1 MLWERVDTDWQG
13 ASQDKCEP
21 AQCDITNILWF
32 TSIIRK
38 IIIQIENNKIDR
50 KCYYQHKI

>member
-21 AQCDITNILWF
+21 AQCDITNIFWF

-38 IIIQIENNKIDR
+38 III
-50 KCYYQHKI
+50 